1 MHHPP
6 DPASIKA
13 YGTDRARVLAD
24 QRAVREGRRPPRSSW
39 LLARIQESGTVGV
52 STAELCALAEEH
64 VPGLFR
70 SKTQLR
76 EIVELLRKQRKV
88 MLPGG
93 RYICRSLYLVEK
105 ERRRKEFLASR
116 ERTVDTRGPKSRRF

>member
-1 MHHPP
+1 M
-6 DPASIKA
+6 
-13 YGTDRARVLAD
+13 
-24 QRAVREGRRPPRSSW
+24 
-39 LLARIQESGTVGV
+39 

-116 ERTVDTRGPKSRRF
+116 ERRVGAWGLVGRAAAMLARLGERDPLCTQDGGYEGTQKPPLLTDTVVSLAPSTACFASLVEAF